1 MGNDYYITPEDI
13 KEAGENGISA
23 ELLTRRVYYQRWTK
37 RRAIKEPPQAKKLT
51 NEHFEIAQKNGI
63 SKNTVKHRV
72 SHLGWDIEKAIT
84 TPIISRKNKY
94 LDQARKNGINE
105 NTYYSRIEQGWTKED
120 ASTIKT
126 MSRKEAIKKALD
138 TKHGRD
144 IKVS

>member
-37 RRAIKEPPQAKKLT
+37 RKAIKEPPQARKLT
-51 NEHFEIAQKNGI
+51 NEHFDIAKKNGI

-84 TPIISRKNKY
+84 RKAEKRKNKY
-94 LDQARKNGINE
+94 LDLAKANGIKE
-105 NTYYSRIEQGWTKED
+105 STYFSRIYKGWSKKD
-120 ASTIKT
+120 ATTIKPLT
-126 MSRKEAIKKALD
+126 RKESIKKALD
-138 TKHGRD
+138 AKHGRD
-144 IKVS
+144 TRVS